1 MQNMPQKLSGY
12 GPSLIVLATAMLVLF
27 VGPSAVRKLTYESTR
42 TQIIQASNRLEGN
55 NVLEQINQA
64 YRDIAMMVEPSVVHI
79 SVQHRIRGRTVAI
92 SSGSGWIFDEKGHV
106 VTNYHVIRD
115 AERIDVQLDAGEL
128 RVADVIG
135 YDDTTD
141 IAVLKI
147 AEGRLHPA
155 QLADPQEAVQQGDL
169 VFAFGSPFDF
179 RFSMSSGVISGKG
192 RSVGVIRNQAGGN
205 AGYENFIQV
214 DAAINPGNSGG
225 PLTNF
230 RGQVIGMNTAIATG
244 RQKPRRGERQ
254 FEEGQFAG
262 IGLAIPLEMI
272 LPVVEQLIEN
282 GFVIKGFLGVNL
294 LPLEGSLADNY
305 RRKGFNGQGVVLE
318 RVIKGDP
325 ADRAGLKMGDVITHV
340 NGRVM
345 ATIPQLRSFIS
356 SILPGQ
362 IVTIDY
368 WRFDPKRDLGESM
381 STTVKLDRLDTILTD
396 GSIPPDQPRH
406 ELRQLGINAMETSSR
421 KLASQFNAEYRAGV
435 MIKEID
441 PDSMLSRQAEAGW
454 TIVSVNDIPVRDID
468 DFFEALG
475 NFNLLSGIKLDLIDT
490 EGNYQ
495 QATVGSVRP

>member
-1 MQNMPQKLSGY
+1 
-12 GPSLIVLATAMLVLF
+12 
-27 VGPSAVRKLTYESTR
+27 
-42 TQIIQASNRLEGN
+42 
-55 NVLEQINQA
+55 
-64 YRDIAMMVEPSVVHI
+64 
-79 SVQHRIRGRTVAI
+79 
-92 SSGSGWIFDEKGHV
+92 
-106 VTNYHVIRD
+106 
-115 AERIDVQLDAGEL
+115 
-128 RVADVIG
+128 
-135 YDDTTD
+135 
-141 IAVLKI
+141 
-147 AEGRLHPA
+147 
-155 QLADPQEAVQQGDL
+155 
-169 VFAFGSPFDF
+169 
-179 RFSMSSGVISGKG
+179 
-192 RSVGVIRNQAGGN
+192 
-205 AGYENFIQV
+205 
-214 DAAINPGNSGG
+214 
-225 PLTNF
+225 
-230 RGQVIGMNTAIATG
+230 MNTAIATG

-318 RVIKGDP
+318 RVIEGDP

-475 NFNLLSGIKLDLIDT
+475 NFNLRRASNSISSILKAIT
-490 EGNYQ
+490 NRRPW
-495 QATVGSVRP
+495 VR

>member
-42 TQIIQASNRLEGN
+42 TQIIQASNRLEGD

-79 SVQHRIRGRTVAI
+79 SVQHSLRGRTVAI

-128 RVADVIG
+128 RQADVIG

-192 RSVGVIRNQAGGN
+192 RSVGVIRNRAGGSR
-205 AGYENFIQV
+205 GYENFIQV

-244 RQKPRRGERQ
+244 RQNPRE
-254 FEEGQFAG
+254 EEGQFAG

-282 GFVIKGFLGVNL
+282 GFVIKGFLGVKL
-294 LPLEGSLADNY
+294 RSLEGALADNY
-305 RRKGFNGQGVVLE
+305 RQRGFNGRGVVLE

-325 ADRAGLKMGDVITHV
+325 ADRAGLKMWDVITHV
-340 NGRVM
+340 NGRAM
-345 ATIPQLRSFIS
+345 ATMPQLRSFIS

-368 WRFDPKRDLGESM
+368 WRFDPERDLGESL

-396 GSIPPDQPRH
+396 GSIPPDQPRN
-406 ELRQLGINAMETSSR
+406 ELKQLGINAMETNSR
-421 KLASQFNAEYRAGV
+421 KLASQFSAEYRAGV

-441 PDSMLSRQAEAGW
+441 PDSILSRQAEAGW
-454 TIVSVNDIPVRDID
+454 TIVSVNDIPVRDVD
-468 DFFEALG
+468 EFFEALG
-475 NFNLLSGIKLDLIDT
+475 NFNLRNGIDFDLIDT
-490 EGNYQ
+490 EGNYHK
-495 QATVGSVRP
+495 ATVGSRIP

>member
-244 RQKPRRGERQ
+244 RQKPRR
-254 FEEGQFAG
+254 
-262 IGLAIPLEMI
+262 
-272 LPVVEQLIEN
+272 
-282 GFVIKGFLGVNL
+282 
-294 LPLEGSLADNY
+294 
-305 RRKGFNGQGVVLE
+305 
-318 RVIKGDP
+318 
-325 ADRAGLKMGDVITHV
+325 
-340 NGRVM
+340 
-345 ATIPQLRSFIS
+345 
-356 SILPGQ
+356 
-362 IVTIDY
+362 
-368 WRFDPKRDLGESM
+368 
-381 STTVKLDRLDTILTD
+381 
-396 GSIPPDQPRH
+396 
-406 ELRQLGINAMETSSR
+406 
-421 KLASQFNAEYRAGV
+421 
-435 MIKEID
+435 
-441 PDSMLSRQAEAGW
+441 
-454 TIVSVNDIPVRDID
+454 
-468 DFFEALG
+468 
-475 NFNLLSGIKLDLIDT
+475 
-490 EGNYQ
+490 
-495 QATVGSVRP
+495 

>member
-64 YRDIAMMVEPSVVHI
+64 YRDIAILVEPSVVHI
-79 SVQHRIRGRTVAI
+79 SVQHRHRGRTVAI
-92 SSGSGWIFDEKGHV
+92 SSGSGWVFDEQGHI

-115 AERIDVQLDAGEL
+115 AERIDIQLDAGEL
-128 RVADVIG
+128 REAEVVG
-135 YDDTTD
+135 FDDTTD

-147 AEGRLHPA
+147 AEGRLHSA
-155 QLADPQEAVQQGDL
+155 QLADPQETVQQGDI

-192 RSVGVIRNQAGGN
+192 RSVGVIRDRAGN
-205 AGYENFIQV
+205 STGYENFIQV

-225 PLTNF
+225 PLTNY

-244 RQKPRRGERQ
+244 RQNPRRGEGQ

-272 LPVVEQLIEN
+272 LPVVEQLIES
-282 GFVIKGFLGVNL
+282 GFVVKGFLGVDL
-294 LPLEGSLADNY
+294 LPLEGALADNY
-305 RRKGFNGQGVVLE
+305 RQRGFNSQGVLL
-318 RVIKGDP
+318 RSVIKDDP
-325 ADRAGLKMGDVITHV
+325 ADRAGLKKGDVITHV

-345 ATIPQLRSFIS
+345 ASVPQLRSFIS
-356 SILPGQ
+356 SILPGEN
-362 IVTIDY
+362 VTIDY
-368 WRFDPKRDLGESM
+368 WRFDPEQDLGENL
-381 STTVKLDRLDTILTD
+381 STTVKLDRLDTILTA
-396 GSIPPDQPRH
+396 GSISPDQPRN
-406 ELRQLGINAMETSSR
+406 ELKQLGIDAMETNSR

-435 MIKEID
+435 MIKVID
-441 PDSMLSRQAEAGW
+441 PDSMLSRQAKAGW
-454 TIVSVNDIPVRDID
+454 TIVSVNDIPVLDVD
-468 DFFEALG
+468 EFFEALR
-475 NFNLLSGIKLDLIDT
+475 NFDLRRAIIFDLIDT

-495 QATVGSVRP
+495 QATVDSERP